1 MTNHSE
7 ITLTEDQTAVALRT
21 ISDAQLGLATLA
33 EFLKKDHR
41 LEHELAR
48 NILYLGESHI
58 AQLGTLLGVETDSAK
73 DKEERYGELRAA
85 NLRIRALESQLGKEQ
100 SPETVQMAIRQLTQ
114 TVYAW
119 WRHEGFGHISEIH
132 FGEYGCTVRFS
143 LSLFGNFRLTDS
155 PTPISDKERRR
166 AWHDA
171 LAARGFVIA
180 MEDRDAVL
188 VDCDASRTA
197 LMDFFAQRLPSAK
210 VRALVNRYREP
221 TGFELVDAE
230 VYIRNL
236 ADIANLP
243 VPVVEAEA

>member
-1 MTNHSE
+1 MTDHSE
-7 ITLTEDQTAVALRT
+7 IILTEDQTAVALRT
-21 ISDAQLGLATLA
+21 ISDAQRGLATLA
-33 EFLKKDHR
+33 EFLKKGHQ

-73 DKEERYGELRAA
+73 DKEKRYGELRDA
-85 NLRIRALESQLGKEQ
+85 NLRVCALETQLGKEQ
-100 SPETVQMAIRQLTQ
+100 SPETVQLAIRQLTQ

-119 WRHEGFGHISEIH
+119 WCHEGFGHISEIH

-143 LSLFGNFRLTDS
+143 LTLFGDFWLTDS

-171 LAARGFVIA
+171 LAARGFVLA
-180 MEDRDAVL
+180 MKDRDAVL
-188 VDCDASRTA
+188 VDCDASRAA

-243 VPVVEAEA
+243 VPVEEAEA